1 MQGLL
6 FHNEAN
12 NMHLEINNKQ
22 VNYISFWF
30 KGRVGNFRE
39 ASNSK
44 LALKA

>member
-1 MQGLL
+1 MQGLI

-12 NMHLEINNKQ
+12 NMHLENKQ
-22 VNYISFWF
+22 GEFSFHSDF
-30 KGRVGNFRE
+30 KGREGNFRE